1 MNSIF
6 FILISSI
13 FASLSC
19 LAAARFTK
27 LINFISLIS
36 SSSSLVASLIFT
48 IHQWNQVVYKFIPWF
63 TIGKNTWKL
72 SFHINQPTLLLINLV
87 CLISFLVFL
96 FSTTYMKKEKNYNR
110 YVALLHLFVFSML
123 VLITS
128 NNLLLTFFGWEGVGF
143 CSYFL
148 IAFWYEKKQAVE
160 AAQKTFLLNKIGD
173 ISFLLGII
181 GLFAQAHSLD
191 LNILEKIDIPNGLWS
206 SASVLALVIGCF
218 IKSAQFPFHHWLPDA
233 MEGPTP
239 VSALMHSATMVTAG
253 VIVLTKISFMLT
265 PSMLILISS
274 VGAITILAG
283 SISACVEWDIKKIL
297 AYSTI
302 AQLGYMM
309 IAVGTKGPAT
319 FHLITHGI
327 FKAGLFLG
335 AGYIL
340 HIIKSSSQDI
350 RYIEKQKKSFLFF
363 SFLILFASL
372 CGIPLSTGFLSKE
385 MILDHLVQ
393 VYERS
398 PYIIT
403 GLLPLV
409 ALAGCALTAFY
420 STKYIYCLFLQKD
433 KKQNQEPLKN
443 YLLKIPILLLTIG
456 SLSFIFSIN
465 PISTKTWWAITKH
478 NQNSL
483 LLLLSLLLTISGIA
497 WAYLKFRKTIFH
509 KTPIL
514 LFLNKHNNLLNFIYR
529 KIILSYPLALSKRIH
544 QFDVHIINQSTTIM
558 GKTIVAIGYIIHWI
572 DRILIDSMV
581 TGTSRLASYFSYKLK
596 EITPVSIQKYI
607 QWIILAFILFS
618 IYLLIR

>member
-297 AYSTI
+297 AYSSI

-350 RYIEKQKKSFLFF
+350 RYIEKQKKSFL
-363 SFLILFASL
+363 LF
-372 CGIPLSTGFLSKE
+372 
-385 MILDHLVQ
+385 
-393 VYERS
+393 
-398 PYIIT
+398 
-403 GLLPLV
+403 
-409 ALAGCALTAFY
+409 
-420 STKYIYCLFLQKD
+420 
-433 KKQNQEPLKN
+433 KN
-443 YLLKIPILLLTIG
+443 
-456 SLSFIFSIN
+456 
-465 PISTKTWWAITKH
+465 
-478 NQNSL
+478 
-483 LLLLSLLLTISGIA
+483 
-497 WAYLKFRKTIFH
+497 
-509 KTPIL
+509 
-514 LFLNKHNNLLNFIYR
+514 
-529 KIILSYPLALSKRIH
+529 
-544 QFDVHIINQSTTIM
+544 
-558 GKTIVAIGYIIHWI
+558 
-572 DRILIDSMV
+572 
-581 TGTSRLASYFSYKLK
+581 
-596 EITPVSIQKYI
+596 
-607 QWIILAFILFS
+607 
-618 IYLLIR
+618 